1 MALPT
6 TRHAPPVPASAVWR
20 LALAAAGGT
29 CVANAAWWM
38 QPLLMHD
45 MSQVRG
51 LGDFAA
57 GMVLTVEMAVMA
69 LASVV
74 ASRIFVGRSL
84 LLLSLIGLVL
94 AIAGNALALMAPSYT
109 ILLVARGL
117 AGTGAGLG
125 LMMMNSTAALFLDP
139 DRAFARLSV
148 ISIVFGMVITGVM
161 PMIQHVPGFSS
172 PFAMVL
178 LSLLPSALVVRASE
192 PHPQQAMARG
202 SGYRL
207 ATLVVITFLIGCASG
222 TMWVF
227 YALIGQ
233 QAGLDM
239 AGIDGAISMSVF
251 AALLAAGAAS
261 LIGGRLG
268 RVVPVMIGLAVLT
281 AAIAVLSN
289 HPGAMAFRL
298 ATMANVGAL
307 YFLTPYL
314 FGAAAAQ
321 DPSGRGAVYVGSA
334 FYLTGAVG
342 PAFGGLI
349 STTIGMEVVGTATIV
364 IAIGSAFAIWWL
376 ERGGPRHGQDF
387 AHEGPVMAFHAQD

>member
-1 MALPT
+1 MIIPEGGMALPT

-178 LSLLPSALVVRASE
+178 LSLLATVPAVALLPSALVVRASE

-281 AAIAVLSN
+281 AAIAV
-289 HPGAMAFRL
+289 
-298 ATMANVGAL
+298 
-307 YFLTPYL
+307 
-314 FGAAAAQ
+314 
-321 DPSGRGAVYVGSA
+321 
-334 FYLTGAVG
+334 
-342 PAFGGLI
+342 
-349 STTIGMEVVGTATIV
+349 
-364 IAIGSAFAIWWL
+364 
-376 ERGGPRHGQDF
+376 
-387 AHEGPVMAFHAQD
+387 

>member
-1 MALPT
+1 M
-6 TRHAPPVPASAVWR
+6 
-20 LALAAAGGT
+20 
-29 CVANAAWWM
+29 
-38 QPLLMHD
+38 
-45 MSQVRG
+45 
-51 LGDFAA
+51 
-57 GMVLTVEMAVMA
+57 
-69 LASVV
+69 
-74 ASRIFVGRSL
+74 
-84 LLLSLIGLVL
+84 
-94 AIAGNALALMAPSYT
+94 
-109 ILLVARGL
+109 
-117 AGTGAGLG
+117 
-125 LMMMNSTAALFLDP
+125 
-139 DRAFARLSV
+139 
-148 ISIVFGMVITGVM
+148 
-161 PMIQHVPGFSS
+161 
-172 PFAMVL
+172 
-178 LSLLPSALVVRASE
+178 
-192 PHPQQAMARG
+192 
-202 SGYRL
+202 
-207 ATLVVITFLIGCASG
+207 VITFLIGCASG

-239 AGIDGAISMSVF
+239 AEIDGAISMSVF

-314 FGAAAAQ
+314 FGAQ
-321 DPSGRGAVYVGSA
+321 PRRTRRSGAVYVGSA